1 MAELVFCP
9 EALIVLRKRK
19 RKRPGLS
26 TEHYVFLIINI
37 LKKQKS
43 E

>member
-26 TEHYVFLIINI
+26 TSITYFNI
-37 LKKQKS
+37 RKRQKS